1 MALFVYNTAMP
12 KARKSSEELLDQV
25 EDIERV
31 GTRANSLSYE
41 EEEKRKRKE
50 EVRKIEKSNRKWT
63 ILYIVCALIMF
74 GIGLVLIGLINLWT
88 DGEFYI

>member
-1 MALFVYNTAMP
+1 MP

-25 EDIERV
+25 EEIERV

-63 ILYIVCALIMF
+63 ILYVICAILMF
-74 GIGLVLIGLINLWT
+74 ALGLVVIGLYNLWT
-88 DGEFYI
+88 DGSFYI

>member
-1 MALFVYNTAMP
+1 MP

-41 EEEKRKRKE
+41 AEEKRKRKE

>member
-1 MALFVYNTAMP
+1 MP

-74 GIGLVLIGLINLWT
+74 GIGLILIGLINLWT

>member
-1 MALFVYNTAMP
+1 MP
-12 KARKSSEELLDQV
+12 KVRKSSEELLDQV

-50 EVRKIEKSNRKWT
+50 EVRKIETSNRKWT

>member
-1 MALFVYNTAMP
+1 MP

>member
-1 MALFVYNTAMP
+1 MP

-63 ILYIVCALIMF
+63 ILYVICAILMF
-74 GIGLVLIGLINLWT
+74 ALGLVIIGLYNLWT
-88 DGEFYI
+88 DGSFYI